1 MLVERVKT
9 SKMSA
14 TVKPEDG
21 VGGKGADPEK
31 GGNTPNKQKSWQEA
45 AMEQGN
51 DEEAITLETD
61 TSIFAFLHQCQEKP
75 WAKTTNNFLSRN
87 MGWSVVVM
95 ILTVWA
101 LFMDDLLYLA
111 FPKEADM
118 VFFVISWLIFIIF
131 FMEVVL
137 SSIVERGYIL
147 SLPMAMDLLA
157 AMSLI
162 PFTQIVEQGIDST
175 TDETMDEAA
184 VARIARTFRALRIL
198 RATRAA
204 AMTLK
209 TTTVMKR
216 ATAEANRK
224 SNSSDDRRKSL
235 GKMQSLQEK
244 LAQLNESKGTKSRS
258 ASIASSTGM
267 ESLRQEL
274 KREKK
279 KMKEEEGGQHSVL
292 EETLLVRTNA
302 TMLLGILVLLM
313 GTTLM
318 QADEV
323 DMTIRS
329 GLSLLDTSAMSL
341 YKAGVTLDDANLSP
355 LTNTYINLVEKK
367 SDSTL
372 ELPTGRLVMHLYVQD
387 IEFVNKDITK
397 YRSSE
402 VQNVTISQEPMTHAA
417 ICIKGL
423 RDQDN
428 MWSIAVTIFSVFV
441 IVAWA
446 ESFRYDHRRF
456 VIQPVKRMIKHLKH
470 MAEDPRLAIGA
481 LALVTGR
488 AKKNVKASGEMETIE
503 SCVARFGMLL
513 KVGFGE
519 AGMGIIA
526 SNMGSGGNFNPVV
539 EGVKVFAIFGFCDIR
554 NFTDCCEV
562 LEEETMIFTN
572 QIAII
577 VHQHVHKSG
586 GSVNKNIGDAFL
598 TVWKLKIP
606 DGDQAMFDNGSDAT
620 VEKVHTEANSAVA
633 DAAMNAFVRT
643 RYLLETDERIQILGQ
658 DARLQKKLPGYTV
671 RMGYGLHFG
680 WAIEGA
686 VGSKYKVDATY
697 LSPHVNMS
705 ARLESSSKQ
714 FGVQMLFSGPF
725 YDALGEES
733 QSQCRPMDCVT
744 VKGSNVPVML
754 YTHHISEFKVRGLSK
769 EQTKEFD
776 AKWLEAFNLYKGGAD
791 GSSTD
796 WPKSQELMRRCLAI
810 APDDPPSLLLLRVM
824 GDGPAPAEW
833 GGYRPLTEK

>member
-1 MLVERVKT
+1 
-9 SKMSA
+9 MSA
-14 TVKPEDG
+14 TVNPENG
-21 VGGKGADPEK
+21 AGGKDAEK
-31 GGNTPNKQKSWQEA
+31 GGTLATRKKSWQEA
-45 AMEQGN
+45 AKEQDD
-51 DEEAITLETD
+51 DEDVYHPEED
-61 TSIFAFLHQCQEKP
+61 KSIFAFLHACQSKP
-75 WAKTTNNFLSRN
+75 MAKKIENFLSRN
-87 MGWSVVVM
+87 MVWSVVVLV
-95 ILTVWA
+95 LTIWA
-101 LFMDDLLYLA
+101 LFMDDLLYLV
-111 FPKEADM
+111 FPKGADM
-118 VFFVISWLIFIIF
+118 TFFVLSWVIFLIF

-137 SSIVERGYIL
+137 SSIVERGYII
-147 SLPMAMDLLA
+147 SLPMWMDLLA
-157 AMSLI
+157 AISLI
-162 PFTQIVEQGIDST
+162 PFTQIVERGMSNEA
-175 TDETMDEAA
+175 DETMDEAA

-209 TTTVMKR
+209 TTAKLKR
-216 ATAEANRK
+216 ANADVTRK
-224 SNSSDDRRKSL
+224 KDTQESRRKSM
-235 GKMQSLQEK
+235 KKTKTLQDK
-244 LAQLNESKGTKSRS
+244 LKDLSDSKKSTKQRK
-258 ASIASSTGM
+258 ASVADDSSM
-267 ESLRQEL
+267 EELRQEL
-274 KREKK
+274 KREKAK
-279 KMKEEEGGQHSVL
+279 LNEEEGSESVL

-318 QADEV
+318 AAD
-323 DMTIRS
+323 DSDNTIRT
-329 GLSLLDTSAMSL
+329 GLDILDTSALSL
-341 YKAGVTLDDANLSP
+341 LKAGAALDTGTLNP
-355 LTNTYINLVEKK
+355 LTDKYTALVET
-367 SDSTL
+367 SDKMGA
-372 ELPTGRLVMHLYVQD
+372 TGRLVMGLTVQG
-387 IEFVNKDITK
+387 IEFSQKDISI
-397 YRSSE
+397 YRQSEIQNITISE
-402 VQNVTISQEPMTHAA
+402 VPLTAA
-417 ICIKGL
+417 VICIKGL
-423 RDQDN
+423 RDIDN

-446 ESFRYDHRRF
+446 ETFRYDHRRF
-456 VIQPVKRMIKHLKH
+456 VIRPVQRMIKHLKH

-488 AKKNVKASGEMETIE
+488 KSKGGAKKSGEMETIE

-526 SNMGSGGNFNPVV
+526 SNMGSGGGFNPVV

-598 TVWKLKIP
+598 TVWKLNIHP
-606 DGDQAMFDNGSDAT
+606 DDVAMWSVPIGDSSEEM
-620 VEKVHTEANSAVA
+620 VHSPENSAVA
-633 DAAMNAFVRT
+633 DSAMHAFVMT
-643 RYLLETDERIQILGQ
+643 RHLLETDERIQILGQ
-658 DARLQKKLPGYTV
+658 DERLQKKLPGYSV

-725 YDALGEES
+725 YDALGKNC
-733 QSQCRPMDCVT
+733 QAQCRPMDCVT

-754 YTHHISEFKVRGLSK
+754 YTHHISEFKKRNLSK
-769 EQTKEFD
+769 LETTEFD
-776 AKWLEAFNLYKGGAD
+776 AKWLEAFNLYKS
-791 GSSTD
+791 GSD
-796 WPKSQELMRRCLAI
+796 WPKSQELMRRCLEI
-810 APDDPPSLLLLRVM
+810 APADPPAKLLLRVM
-824 GDGPAPAEW
+824 KDGPAPADW
-833 GGYRPLTEK
+833 GGFRPLTEK